1 MGQCGKVEKAR
12 REKVEKGKSR
22 KGERGAPR
30 PAGLPQPGMQL
41 KGRAPLSPY
50 SFFPFSLT
58 PFSLLAV
65 FPLFPPLRLSPAW
78 VTPAAAPEPP
88 GNEPTADQVYRIASQ
103 SSCPVC
109 PNTPLDVCETKA
121 CEDWRALIRDKLAA
135 GESEGAIIDYF
146 VAQYGTRVL
155 AAPPRRGPT
164 LLVWL
169 IPPLGLLAGGWL
181 FWRLLRRPELVEG
194 RRRRGDLA
202 PATPALNGRESHP
215 ISPEYLTRLEQD
227 VKKG

>member
-1 MGQCGKVEKAR
+1 MRPGGKVEKWK
-12 REKVEKGKSR
+12 REKVEKGIR
-22 KGERGAPR
+22 EKGGFKTTRPTPR
-30 PAGLPQPGMQL
+30 AAMGKVAFLPFPFL
-41 KGRAPLSPY
+41 
-50 SFFPFSLT
+50 PFSL
-58 PFSLLAV
+58 FAFFLLFVA
-65 FPLFPPLRLSPAW
+65 LLLSPAW
-78 VTPAAAPEPP
+78 TTPAAAQEPP
-88 GNEPTADQVYRIASQ
+88 VNEPTADEVNRIAKQ
-103 SSCPVC
+103 LYCPVC

-135 GESEGAIIDYF
+135 GESEAAIIDYF

-181 FWRLLRRPELVEG
+181 FWRLLRS
-194 RRRRGDLA
+194 RRSDLA
-202 PATPALNGRESHP
+202 PATPALNRRESPP

-227 VKKG
+227 VRKG